1 MPPAGAGVAVAGA
14 AAASAGTGAAAAGT
28 VTAATLAT
36 QAAIGFGLS
45 AVSFAVQNF
54 VLKDKG
60 TFGNSNERNYQANG
74 TSTETYLP
82 VIYGEAKIG
91 INRVFLDT
99 DPANKDWLY
108 VVGAFAHGKI
118 KRVRKIYADDEVIA
132 VYNEK
137 KKKWVVDDEYTGLVG
152 TIQVNRGGD
161 NAKHF
166 SFVGNKFDAWSD
178 DKRGRGVASIAFAL
192 KADSDKFPGGIPNI
206 TLIVKG
212 NARVYD
218 PRDGVEKYTDNFALC
233 YLDALRNKRYGNAV
247 PDNEIDFDNFSAMAN
262 YSDEWIEGDPIEAA
276 IKCKPK
282 IKTMDCKL
290 EKDGVYNYKVCAT
303 SSWTYSEPDFQG
315 QTVSSST
322 ALSSASQITISSKKG
337 RVSLTLTPSAT
348 NQESVDKLE
357 IYRTTAGG
365 STYYLAKEID
375 YDYEDA
381 EQELTFIDNLSDEDL
396 IINKPYEGVGWTE
409 GLAPGVPSI
418 AATYTAYSSNLDLNK
433 YYRYKIVYG
442 KSSTVQYVQGG
453 VRSKAIKTKKG
464 KKFIRLNSI
473 PTSDDNNVDV
483 RVIYRTVGMDNA
495 TDDEDDNSNY
505 KYLYTIDDND
515 ETEEYLDT
523 LADGSLG
530 VGGGADSN
538 PYGFPA
544 TCPSVATLT
553 SGQQRRHTVNGIMD
567 TSKTALQNLEEMLMG
582 AVAKSHFEGGKWR
595 LDIKRPTVAEQIT
608 INRDNVIGDWT
619 FNLPGADVLCNYV
632 KAAFINPKA
641 NYQTDYVVF
650 PPKRNLNQYLIDD
663 NRFENVKEIDLPYIN
678 DRRKAQIMAMITRGL
693 ARQGIT
699 ATLKVKEELLKVR
712 VGSVVKAELDTPG
725 WDGKKFWVEG
735 FSVGMDY
742 TNYVTLREY
751 NADAFDRQY
760 LEADAPDDTDTSLP
774 DATEPPEEVS
784 GVVIVEQEYLDNYST
799 NWRLKVTFTNPD
811 SPFWSHSDVYI
822 KRGVDAEYYYDQ
834 KISKDNNG
842 VFYIQPIE
850 AFTTYYLQILSV
862 STLGV
867 SMHLNNEDGVEDDW
881 EATVHEY
888 TVEIDPP
895 AWKDFGIELLGRS
908 GNNGVAYGPDFVFRW
923 KPYGG
928 SNTGKQVES
937 SRNSLGITKA
947 SRHMYYVQIY
957 HDYPANTV
965 VGQVKISTTL
975 AASFFTAETIG
986 RYTLSDNIEN
996 SKTLFEGILK
1006 ESSSGTVNWKD
1017 KTYAVNTNV
1026 KNAQTYYGWYWGKGY
1041 PDIRVKVSVIDE
1053 YNQMSVSSEEITFT
1067 NPRPLMELEITS
1079 SLGAKSKVM
1088 MSLIDS
1094 LNKGGSILNTKS
1106 GAEVSFR
1113 HPDKEYDITHFY
1125 LKYFRIG
1132 EWFANCAYA
1141 VKDLILVNNKVYEC
1155 YQAGTSGSTIPAEL
1169 SNGNTGSVYTDN
1181 TAKWIDGEGDI
1192 TAAFEDTGDL
1202 LFTTKITS
1210 ATRINVSDETSLNTE
1225 VITSLVNVNSSD
1237 NDVTDA
1243 YYCKEIKQLDP
1254 KYYYLIGVVPL
1265 DVFGKTVAVANYA
1278 WGWAKPGLT
1287 EDDDENEIEAPG
1299 IPNLAGISEPL
1310 SNSPISMYDGTNV
1323 NRLRMTWKNEDT
1335 AGTTYTD
1342 LKNFVIQ
1349 FYGIAKPDA
1358 VLGDFPATETLIGDA
1373 IDNGYVTIS
1382 GLNYI
1387 FTLEEVPQDQAS
1399 GTKTRAYLQNV
1410 TDGTMYYARVKAV
1423 NTSGQSSGWTTITAD
1438 TMEAIEGDLT
1448 GIVMF
1453 SSTTPY
1459 SATTLTITQLS
1470 ETIKIEVEIA
1480 DPPDDL
1486 WGVKFAVKES
1496 AFTGTVS
1503 DATGK
1508 ANRTANK
1515 VAEIAAKDGKA
1526 VYYHSGSTGTNYYI
1540 SIMPIDN
1547 SKNDATIEGVVSWK
1561 DADANPYTVNGIG
1574 HESLGTSF
1582 KKFKYAGSITSSAYN
1597 KLSWTNAQL
1606 KIKGQS
1612 GSPFTVSAATNQ
1624 TIAGTMVLYWIG
1636 SATTSFALVD
1646 YDDFYTDSAYDDAL
1660 AIAWVE
1666 VNSDTNQKAVIIPMQ
1681 GDDFSISSSMISANA
1696 VAAGH
1701 IQAGSV
1707 TATKMSVTSLSA
1719 ITAEMGTLTSGVVAL
1734 PSGTPRIYIDGNSS
1748 PARIKISK
1756 TGYHAGTA
1764 LDPDYLIF
1772 DSYYN
1777 YFKIIESDYSTVNFT
1792 YAGGVSDGSI
1802 YNDDVPV
1809 SLVDTGTKTRSVVSF
1824 IGVAAGYVFPLPYTE
1839 YNTATKYE
1847 IFTLLYDD
1855 STTPRQLIARRTIVN
1870 HSGASWTPGADTR
1883 YIRWYLLAETIT

>member
-1 MPPAGAGVAVAGA
+1 MPPVAAGGAAAGA
-14 AAASAGTGAAAAGT
+14 AAASGTAAGT
-28 VTAATLAT
+28 AAATASAMAI
-36 QAAIGFGLS
+36 QAGIGFGLS

-60 TFGNSNERNYQANG
+60 TFGNSNERNFQANG

-82 VIYGEAKIG
+82 VIYGKAKIG
-91 INRVFLDT
+91 INRVFIDT
-99 DPANKDWLY
+99 DPKNKDWLY
-108 VVGAFAHGKI
+108 VVGAFAHGTI
-118 KRVRKIYADDEVIA
+118 KRVKKIYADDEVIA

-247 PDNEIDFDNFSAMAN
+247 PDNEVDFDNFSAMAN

-276 IKCKPK
+276 SKCKPK
-282 IKTMDCKL
+282 IKTMNCNLK
-290 EKDGVYNYKVCAT
+290 KNGVYNYKICAT
-303 SSWTYSEPDFQG
+303 STWTYSEPDFQG

-322 ALSSASQITISSKKG
+322 VLSSASQVTITTKKG
-337 RVSLTLTPSAT
+337 RVSLTITPSET
-348 NQESVDKLE
+348 NKESVDKFE
-357 IYRTTAGG
+357 IYRTTADG
-365 STYYLAKEID
+365 SIYYLVKEIS
-375 YDYEDA
+375 YDYEDD
-381 EQELTFIDNLSDEDL
+381 EQELTFIDNLADDDL
-396 IINKPYEGVGWTE
+396 IINKTYQGEGWNE
-409 GLAPGVPSI
+409 GLVPGVPSI
-418 AATYTAYSSNLDLNK
+418 AATYTPYSSDLDLQK

-442 KSSTVQYVQGG
+442 KSSTAQYTQGG
-453 VRSKAIKTKKG
+453 VRSKAIKTKRG

-473 PTSDDNNVDV
+473 PTSDDNGVDV

-495 TDDEDDNSNY
+495 TDDNDDNSNY

-641 NYQTDYVVF
+641 DYQTDYVVF
-650 PPKRNLNQYLIDD
+650 PPKENLNQYLIDD

-712 VGSVVKAELDTPG
+712 VGSVVKAELETPG

-895 AWKDFGIELLGRS
+895 AWKDSGIELLGKG
-908 GNNGVAYGPDFVFRW
+908 GNTGIAYGPDFVFGW

-928 SNTGKQVES
+928 SKTGNQISS
-937 SRNSLGITKA
+937 SRNSLGLTKTA
-947 SRHMYYVQIY
+947 GHTYYVQIY
-957 HDYPANTV
+957 HDYPSSVV
-965 VGQVKISTTL
+965 VGQIKISTTL
-975 AASFFTAETIG
+975 AASYFTSETIC
-986 RYTLSDNIEN
+986 RYTFSDNIEN
-996 SKTLFEGILK
+996 SKALFDGILK
-1006 ESSSGTVNWKD
+1006 KSSSGTIDWKGE
-1017 KTYAVNTNV
+1017 TYAVNTNV
-1026 KNAQTYYGWYWGKGY
+1026 KNAQTYYAQYWGKGY
-1041 PDIRVKVSVIDE
+1041 SSIRVKVSVIDE

-1088 MSLIDS
+1088 ISLIDS

-1132 EWFANCAYA
+1132 EWFANCAYTA
-1141 VKDLILVNNKVYEC
+1141 KDLILVGNKVYYC
-1155 YQAGTSGSTIPAEL
+1155 HQSGTSGGTIPAEL
-1169 SNGNTGSVYTDN
+1169 SSGSTGSIYNDN
-1181 TAKWIDGEGDI
+1181 TAKWKDGEGYI
-1192 TAAFEDTGDL
+1192 TPAFEDTGDL
-1202 LFTTKITS
+1202 LYTTKITPS
-1210 ATRINVSDETSLNTE
+1210 TRISVADETALNTE
-1225 VITSLVNVNSSD
+1225 MIMSLVNVNSSD
-1237 NDVTDA
+1237 EDVTNA
-1243 YYCKEIKQLDP
+1243 YYTKEIKQLDP
-1254 KYYYLIGVVPL
+1254 KYYYLVGVVPL
-1265 DVFGKTVAVANYA
+1265 DVFGKTNVGSGTNGNYA

-1349 FYGIAKPDA
+1349 FFGIAKPDA
-1358 VLGDFPATETLIGDA
+1358 VLGDFPATEDDIGTA

-1382 GLNYI
+1382 SLNYI
-1387 FTLEEVPQDQAS
+1387 FTLDEITKDQAS

-1410 TDGTMYYARVKAV
+1410 TDGTVYYARVKAV
-1423 NTSGQSSGWTTITAD
+1423 NTSGQSSAWTTITAD

-1448 GIVMF
+1448 GVVMY
-1453 SSTTPY
+1453 STTESY
-1459 SATTLTITQLS
+1459 STTTLTVTELS
-1470 ETIKIEVEIA
+1470 EQIKIEVEIA

-1486 WGVKFAVKES
+1486 WGVKFSVKES
-1496 AFTGTVS
+1496 AFAGTTS

-1508 ANRTANK
+1508 ADRNTNK

-1526 VYYHSGSTGTNYYI
+1526 VYYHSGSTGINYYI

-1547 SKNDATIEGVVSWK
+1547 SKNDATVEGVVTWV
-1561 DADANPYTVNGIG
+1561 DANTNPYTVNGIG

-1666 VNSDTNQKAVIIPMQ
+1666 VNSDTAQKAVIVPMQ

-1696 VAAGH
+1696 IAAGH
-1701 IQAGSV
+1701 LQAGSV
-1707 TATKMSVTSLSA
+1707 TAEKASITTLSSLTSD
-1719 ITAEMGTLTSGVVAL
+1719 MGTLSAGTIQL
-1734 PSGTPRIYIDGNSS
+1734 PASSSRIYVNGATPII
-1748 PARIKISK
+1748 RISK
-1756 TGYHAGTA
+1756 PGYNAVTETN
-1764 LDPDYLIF
+1764 PDNLIF
-1772 DSYYN
+1772 SSTYN
-1777 YFKIIESDYSTVNFT
+1777 YFKIDSALSGSTALSLSAADIDPLASAYENVELATLPDASEKYF
-1792 YAGGVSDGSI
+1792 AFGILKRPSI
-1802 YNDDVPV
+1802 PQ
-1809 SLVDTGTKTRSVVSF
+1809 
-1824 IGVAAGYVFPLPYTE
+1824 
-1839 YNTATKYE
+1839 
-1847 IFTLLYDD
+1847 TLLLPVTVTFSTIIITYQLQVVGNKLYLNQYGTNVSE
-1855 STTPRQLIARRTIVN
+1855 STTRN
-1870 HSGASWTPGADTR
+1870 SGGMSGTL
-1883 YIRWYLLAETIT
+1883 YWYVVAQTAGN

>member
-1 MPPAGAGVAVAGA
+1 MPPAGVGA
-14 AAASAGTGAAAAGT
+14 AAIAIQAG
-28 VTAATLAT
+28 
-36 QAAIGFGLS
+36 IGFGLS
-45 AVSFAVQNF
+45 AVSFAVRNF

-60 TFGNSNERNYQANG
+60 TFGNSNERNFQANG

-82 VIYGEAKIG
+82 VIYGKAKIG
-91 INRVFLDT
+91 INRVFIDT
-99 DPANKDWLY
+99 DPENKDWLY
-108 VVGAFAHGKI
+108 VVGAFAHGTI
-118 KRVRKIYADDEVIA
+118 KRVKKIYADDEVIA

-166 SFVGNKFDAWSD
+166 SFVGKKFDAWSD

-192 KADSDKFPGGIPNI
+192 KADSDKFPGGIPTI
-206 TLIVKG
+206 TLLVKG
-212 NARVYD
+212 NAVVYD
-218 PRDGVEKYTDNFALC
+218 TRDGVKKYTDNFALC

-247 PDNEIDFDNFSAMAN
+247 PDNEVDFDNFSAMAN
-262 YSDEWIEGDPIEAA
+262 YCDEWIEGDPIEAA
-276 IKCKPK
+276 SKCKPK
-282 IKTMDCKL
+282 IKTMNCNLK
-290 EKDGVYNYKVCAT
+290 KNGVYNYKICAT
-303 SSWTYSEPDFQG
+303 STWTYSEPDFQG

-322 ALSSASQITISSKKG
+322 VLSSASQVTITTKKG
-337 RVSLTLTPSAT
+337 RVSLTITPSET
-348 NQESVDKLE
+348 NKESVDKFE
-357 IYRTTAGG
+357 IYRTTADG
-365 STYYLAKEID
+365 SIYYLVKEIS
-375 YDYEDA
+375 YDYEDD
-381 EQELTFIDNLSDEDL
+381 EQELTFIDNLADDDL
-396 IINKPYEGVGWTE
+396 IINKTYQGEGWNE
-409 GLAPGVPSI
+409 GLVPGVPSI
-418 AATYTAYSSNLDLNK
+418 AATYTPYSSDLDLQK

-442 KSSTVQYVQGG
+442 KSSTAQYVQGG

-473 PTSDDNNVDV
+473 PTSDDNNIDV
-483 RVIYRTVGMDNA
+483 RVIYRTEGMDNA

-530 VGGGADSN
+530 AGGGADSN

-553 SGQQRRHTVNGIMD
+553 SGRQGRHTVNGIMD
-567 TSKTALQNLEEMLMG
+567 TSKTVLQNLEEMLMG
-582 AVAKSHFEGGKWR
+582 AVASSHFEGGKWR

-693 ARQGIT
+693 SRQGIT

-712 VGSVVKAELDTPG
+712 VGSVVKAELETPG

-735 FSVGMDY
+735 FSVGMDF
-742 TNYVTLREY
+742 TNYITLQEY

-760 LEADAPDDTDTSLP
+760 LEADAPDDTDTNLP

-834 KISKDNNG
+834 KISKENEG

-850 AFTTYYLQILSV
+850 AFTTYSLQILSV

-867 SMHLNNEDGVEDDW
+867 SMHLNNEDDVADDW
-881 EATVHEY
+881 EATVWTY
-888 TVEIDPP
+888 TVKIDPP
-895 AWKDFGIELLGRS
+895 AWKDFGIELLGKG
-908 GNNGVAYGPDFVFRW
+908 GNTGIAYGSDFAFKW
-923 KPYGG
+923 NPYSG
-928 SNTGKQVES
+928 SDTGKQVES
-937 SRNSLGITKA
+937 SRNSLGITKTTGYT
-947 SRHMYYVQIY
+947 YYVQIY
-957 HDYPANTV
+957 HDYPSTVV
-965 VGQVKISTTL
+965 VGQVGISTTL
-975 AASFFTAETIG
+975 AASFFTSETIC
-986 RYTLSDNIEN
+986 RYTFSDNVEN
-996 SKTLFEGILK
+996 SKTLFSGILK
-1006 ESSSGTVNWKD
+1006 ESSSGTIDWNG
-1017 KTYAVNTNV
+1017 KTYAVNTKV
-1026 KNAQTYYGWYWGKGY
+1026 KNAQTYYDRYWGKGY
-1041 PDIRVKVSVIDE
+1041 SGIRVKVSVIDE
-1053 YNQMSVSSEEITFT
+1053 YNQMSASSEEITFT
-1067 NPRPLMELEITS
+1067 NPRPLMKLEITS
-1079 SLGAKSKVM
+1079 SLGAKSKVNI
-1088 MSLIDS
+1088 SLIDS

-1106 GAEVSFR
+1106 GAEVSFQ

-1132 EWFANCAYA
+1132 EWFASTAY
-1141 VKDLILVNNKVYEC
+1141 VKGDLILVGNVVYLC
-1155 YQAGTSGSTIPAEL
+1155 SQNGTSGTVIPANL
-1169 SNGNTGSVYTDN
+1169 TNGETGSHN
-1181 TAKWIDGEGDI
+1181 DGGTRWKNAAGFIAD
-1192 TAAFEDTGDL
+1192 AFEDTDGSY
-1202 LFTTKITS
+1202 TTKLTS
-1210 ATRINVSDETSLNTE
+1210 STRINVSDETSLNTE

-1237 NDVTDA
+1237 DDVTNA

-1265 DVFGKTVAVANYA
+1265 DVFGKTDPSTTEGVYNYA

-1287 EDDDENEIEAPG
+1287 DDDDENEIEKPG

-1310 SNSPISMYDGTNV
+1310 ANSPIAMYDGTNV
-1323 NRLRMTWKNEDT
+1323 NRLRMSWKNED
-1335 AGTTYTD
+1335 ASGNTYTD
-1342 LKNFVIQ
+1342 LKNFVVQ
-1349 FYGIAKPDA
+1349 FFGIAKPDA

-1448 GIVMF
+1448 GVVMY
-1453 SSTTPY
+1453 STTQPY
-1459 SATTLTITQLS
+1459 STTTLTVTELS

-1496 AFTGTVS
+1496 AFLGTVS
-1503 DATGK
+1503 DTTGR
-1508 ANRTANK
+1508 NDRSSNK
-1515 VAEIAAKDGKA
+1515 VAEIAAKAGKA

-1547 SKNDATIEGVVSWK
+1547 SKNDATVEGVVTWV
-1561 DADANPYTVNGIG
+1561 DANTNPYTVNGIG

-1777 YFKIIESDYSTVNFT
+1777 YFKIIESDYSTINFT
-1792 YAGGVSDGSI
+1792 YAGGVSDGSV

-1824 IGVAAGYVFPLPYTE
+1824 TGIAEGYVFPLPYTE
-1839 YNTATKYE
+1839 YYAANKYV

-1870 HSGASWTPGADTR
+1870 HSGATWTPGADTR

>member
-1 MPPAGAGVAVAGA
+1 MPPVGVGVGA
-14 AAASAGTGAAAAGT
+14 AIAINAG
-28 VTAATLAT
+28 
-36 QAAIGFGLS
+36 IGFGLS

-60 TFGNSNERNYQANG
+60 TFGNSNERNFQANG

-82 VIYGEAKIG
+82 VIYGKAKIG
-91 INRVFLDT
+91 INRVFIDT
-99 DPANKDWLY
+99 DPENKDWLY
-108 VVGAFAHGKI
+108 VVGAFAHGTI
-118 KRVRKIYADDEVIA
+118 KRVKKIYADDEVIA

-192 KADSDKFPGGIPNI
+192 KADSDKFPGGIPTI
-206 TLIVKG
+206 TLLVKG
-212 NARVYD
+212 NAVVYD
-218 PRDGVEKYTDNFALC
+218 TRDGVKKYTDNFALC

-247 PDNEIDFDNFSAMAN
+247 PDNEIDFDNFAAMAN

-276 IKCKPK
+276 SKCKPK
-282 IKTMDCKL
+282 IKTMNCNLK
-290 EKDGVYNYKVCAT
+290 KNGVYNYKICAT
-303 SSWTYSEPDFQG
+303 STWTYSEPDFQG

-322 ALSSASQITISSKKG
+322 VLSSASQVTITTKKG
-337 RVSLTLTPSAT
+337 RVSLTITPSET
-348 NQESVDKLE
+348 NKESVDKFE
-357 IYRTTAGG
+357 IYRTTADG
-365 STYYLAKEID
+365 SIYYLVKEIS
-375 YDYEDA
+375 YDYEDD
-381 EQELTFIDNLSDEDL
+381 EQELTFIDNLADDDL
-396 IINKPYEGVGWTE
+396 IINKTYQGEGWNE
-409 GLAPGVPSI
+409 GLVPGVPSI
-418 AATYTAYSSNLDLNK
+418 AATYTPYSSDLDLDK

-442 KSSTVQYVQGG
+442 NKNSPAQYVQGG
-453 VRSKAIKTKKG
+453 IRSKAIKTKKG

-473 PTSDDNNVDV
+473 PTSDDNGVDV

-553 SGQQRRHTVNGIMD
+553 SGQQGRHTVNGIMD
-567 TSKTALQNLEEMLMG
+567 TSKTVLQNLEEMLMG

-712 VGSVVKAELDTPG
+712 VGSVVNAELETPG

-735 FSVGMDY
+735 FSVGMDF
-742 TNYVTLREY
+742 TNYITLQEY

-760 LEADAPDDTDTSLP
+760 LEADAPDDTDTNLP
-774 DATEPPEEVS
+774 DATEPPDEVT

-834 KISKDNNG
+834 KISRENEG

-867 SMHLNNEDGVEDDW
+867 SMHLNNEDDVEDDW
-881 EATVHEY
+881 EATVHKY
-888 TVEIDPP
+888 TVEIDLPE
-895 AWKDFGIELLGRS
+895 WKDFGIELLGKG
-908 GNNGVAYGPDFVFRW
+908 GNDGIAYGPDFVFRW

-928 SNTGKQVES
+928 SKTGNQISS
-937 SRNSLGITKA
+937 SRNSLGLTKTA
-947 SRHMYYVQIY
+947 GHTYYVQIY
-957 HDYPANTV
+957 HDYPSTTV
-965 VGQVKISTTL
+965 VGGMNISTTL
-975 AASFFTAETIG
+975 AASYFTSETIC
-986 RYTLSDNIEN
+986 RYTFSDNVEN
-996 SKTLFEGILK
+996 SKTLFDGILK
-1006 ESSSGTVNWKD
+1006 KSSSGTIDWNGE
-1017 KTYAVNTNV
+1017 TYIVNTNV
-1026 KNAQTYYGWYWGKGY
+1026 KNAQTYYDQYWGKGY
-1041 PDIRVKVSVIDE
+1041 PSIRVKVSVVDE

-1088 MSLIDS
+1088 ISLIDS

-1132 EWFANCAYA
+1132 EWFADCDYTA
-1141 VKDLILVNNKVYEC
+1141 KDLILVGNKVYYC
-1155 YQAGTSGSTIPAEL
+1155 YQSGISGGTIPAEL
-1169 SNGNTGSVYTDN
+1169 SSGSTGGIYSDN
-1181 TAKWIDGEGDI
+1181 TAKWKDGEGYI
-1192 TAAFEDTGDL
+1192 TPAFEDTGDL
-1202 LFTTKITS
+1202 LYTTKITS
-1210 ATRINVSDETSLNTE
+1210 STRINVADETALNTE
-1225 VITSLVNVNSSD
+1225 IITSLVNVNSSD
-1237 NDVTDA
+1237 EDVTNA
-1243 YYCKEIKQLDP
+1243 YYTKEIKQLDP
-1254 KYYYLIGVVPL
+1254 KYYYLVGVVPL
-1265 DVFGKTVAVANYA
+1265 DVFGKTVAGANYA

-1287 EDDDENEIEAPG
+1287 EDDDENEIESPG

-1310 SNSPISMYDGTNV
+1310 SNSPISMYDGSNV

-1349 FYGIAKPDA
+1349 FFGIAKPDA
-1358 VLGDFPATETLIGDA
+1358 VLGDFPATDDDIGTA

-1382 GLNYI
+1382 SLNYI
-1387 FTLEEVPQDQAS
+1387 FTLDEITKDQAS

-1410 TDGTMYYARVKAV
+1410 TDGTVYYARVKAV
-1423 NTSGQSSGWTTITAD
+1423 NTSGQSSAWTTITAD

-1448 GIVMF
+1448 GVVMY
-1453 SSTTPY
+1453 STTQPY
-1459 SATTLTITQLS
+1459 STTTLTVTELS
-1470 ETIKIEVEIA
+1470 EQIKIEVEIA

-1486 WGVKFAVKES
+1486 WGVKFSVKES
-1496 AFTGTVS
+1496 AFAGTTS

-1508 ANRTANK
+1508 ADRNTNK

-1547 SKNDATIEGVVSWK
+1547 SKNDATVEGVVTWV
-1561 DADANPYTVNGIG
+1561 DANTNPYTVNGIG
-1574 HESLGTSF
+1574 HESLGISF

-1624 TIAGTMVLYWIG
+1624 TITGTMVLYWIG

-1666 VNSDTNQKAVIIPMQ
+1666 VNSDTAQKAVIVPMQ

-1696 VAAGH
+1696 IATGH
-1701 IQAGSV
+1701 LQAGSV
-1707 TATKMSVTSLSA
+1707 TAVKASITTLSSLTSD
-1719 ITAEMGTLTSGVVAL
+1719 MGTLSAGTIQL
-1734 PSGTPRIYIDGNSS
+1734 PASSSRIYVNGATPIM
-1748 PARIKISK
+1748 RISK
-1756 TGYHAGTA
+1756 AGYNAVTETN
-1764 LDPDYLIF
+1764 PDNLIF
-1772 DSYYN
+1772 SSAYN
-1777 YFKIIESDYSTVNFT
+1777 YFKIIDSGKYNYTFNTDTI
-1792 YAGGVSDGSI
+1792 AGGVMGATIDSVEIGTIAGTNTRGVFGFIVRNTGQYIPLLFAQHYSYLIESWFLTVDPPAAGISSI
-1802 YNDDVPV
+1802 RF
-1809 SLVDTGTKTRSVVSF
+1809 KRVVSNF
-1824 IGVAAGYVFPLPYTE
+1824 SASTQSITGITGDIYWYV
-1839 YNTATKYE
+1839 
-1847 IFTLLYDD
+1847 
-1855 STTPRQLIARRTIVN
+1855 
-1870 HSGASWTPGADTR
+1870 
-1883 YIRWYLLAETIT
+1883 LAETNI

>member
-1 MPPAGAGVAVAGA
+1 MPPAA
-14 AAASAGTGAAAAGT
+14 AAAPVTLSATSMASVTTASAIPAFAIQAG
-28 VTAATLAT
+28 
-36 QAAIGFGLS
+36 IGFGLS

-60 TFGNSNERNYQANG
+60 TFGNSNERNFQANG

-82 VIYGEAKIG
+82 VIYGKAKIG

-108 VVGAFAHGKI
+108 IVGAFAHGTI
-118 KRVRKIYADDEVIA
+118 KRVKKIYADDEVIA

-192 KADSDKFPGGIPNI
+192 KADSDKFPGGIPTI
-206 TLIVKG
+206 TLLVKG
-212 NARVYD
+212 NAVVYD
-218 PRDGVEKYTDNFALC
+218 TRDGVKKYTDNFALC

-276 IKCKPK
+276 SKCKPK
-282 IKTMDCKL
+282 IKTMNCNLK
-290 EKDGVYNYKVCAT
+290 KSGVYNYKICAT
-303 SSWTYSEPDFQG
+303 STWTYSEPDFQG

-322 ALSSASQITISSKKG
+322 VLSSASQVTITTKKG
-337 RVSLTLTPSAT
+337 RVSLTITPSET
-348 NQESVDKLE
+348 NKENVDKLE
-357 IYRTTAGG
+357 IYRTTADG
-365 STYYLAKEID
+365 SIYYLVKEIS
-375 YDYEDA
+375 YDYEDD
-381 EQELTFIDNLSDEDL
+381 EQELTFIDNLADADL
-396 IINKPYEGVGWTE
+396 IINKTYQGEGWNE
-409 GLAPGVPSI
+409 GLVPGVPSI
-418 AATYTAYSSNLDLNK
+418 AATYTPYSSDLDSDK

-442 KSSTVQYVQGG
+442 NKNSPAQYTQGG
-453 VRSKAIKTKKG
+453 IRSKAIKTKKG

-473 PTSDDNNVDV
+473 PTSDDNGVDV

-495 TDDEDDNSNY
+495 ADDNDDNANY
-505 KYLYTIDDND
+505 HYLYTIDDND

-530 VGGGADSN
+530 VGGGADGN
-538 PYGFPA
+538 LYGFPA

-567 TSKTALQNLEEMLMG
+567 TSKTVLQNLEEMLMG

-650 PPKRNLNQYLIDD
+650 PPKENLNQYLIDD

-712 VGSVVKAELDTPG
+712 VGSVVKAELETPG

-735 FSVGMDY
+735 FSIGMDF
-742 TNYVTLREY
+742 TNYITLQEY

-760 LEADAPDDTDTSLP
+760 LEADAPDDTDTNLP

-811 SPFWSHSDVYI
+811 SPFWSHSDVYV
-822 KRGVDAEYYYDQ
+822 KRGDDAVYTYDQ
-834 KISKDNNG
+834 KISRDNEG
-842 VFYIQPIE
+842 IFYIQPIE

-867 SMHLNNEDGVEDDW
+867 SMHLNNEDDVEDDW

-895 AWKDFGIELLGRS
+895 AWKDSGIELLGKG
-908 GNNGVAYGPDFVFRW
+908 GNTGIAYGPDFVFGW

-928 SNTGKQVES
+928 SKTGNQISS
-937 SRNSLGITKA
+937 SRNSLGLTKTA
-947 SRHMYYVQIY
+947 GHTYYVQIY
-957 HDYPANTV
+957 HDYPSSVV
-965 VGQVKISTTL
+965 VGQIKISTTL
-975 AASFFTAETIG
+975 AASYFTSETIC
-986 RYTLSDNIEN
+986 RYTFSDNVEN
-996 SKTLFEGILK
+996 SKTLFDGILK
-1006 ESSSGTVNWKD
+1006 KSSSGTIDWNGE
-1017 KTYAVNTNV
+1017 TYIVNTNV
-1026 KNAQTYYGWYWGKGY
+1026 KNAQTYYDQYWGKGY
-1041 PDIRVKVSVIDE
+1041 SSIRVKVSVIDE

-1067 NPRPLMELEITS
+1067 NPRPLMELETTS

-1088 MSLIDS
+1088 ISLIDS
-1094 LNKGGSILNTKS
+1094 LNRGGSILNTKS

-1132 EWFANCAYA
+1132 TWFADCAYTA
-1141 VKDLILVNNKVYEC
+1141 KDLILVNNKVYYC
-1155 YQAGTSGSTIPAEL
+1155 YQSGTSGGTIPAEL
-1169 SNGNTGSVYTDN
+1169 SSGSTGSIYNDN
-1181 TAKWIDGEGDI
+1181 TAKWKDGEGYI
-1192 TAAFEDTGDL
+1192 TPAFEDTGDL
-1202 LFTTKITS
+1202 LYTTKITPS
-1210 ATRINVSDETSLNTE
+1210 TRINVADETALNTE
-1225 VITSLVNVNSSD
+1225 MIMSLVNVNSSD
-1237 NDVTDA
+1237 EDVTNA
-1243 YYCKEIKQLDP
+1243 YYTKEIKQLDP
-1254 KYYYLIGVVPL
+1254 KYHYLVGVVPL

-1287 EDDDENEIEAPG
+1287 DDDDENEIEAPATPTFTG
-1299 IPNLAGISEPL
+1299 ITASDILKEYTTDMADGSTNIRLAL
-1310 SNSPISMYDGTNV
+1310 KCNV
-1323 NRLRMTWKNEDT
+1323 NSESDISK
-1335 AGTTYTD
+1335 YVF
-1342 LKNFVIQ
+1342 NFI
-1349 FYGIAKPDA
+1349 GLSKPDA
-1358 VLGDFPATETLIGDA
+1358 LLSELPTQSEIDVGIKNIGGTNYEVSFSEVNLVTSSTTYATGNLRGAE
-1373 IDNGYVTIS
+1373 
-1382 GLNYI
+1382 
-1387 FTLEEVPQDQAS
+1387 
-1399 GTKTRAYLQNV
+1399 
-1410 TDGTMYYARVKAV
+1410 
-1423 NTSGQSSGWTTITAD
+1423 SGWTYYAKVKAINSSGLESAFTTIDANTW
-1438 TMEAIEGDLT
+1438 ISLGGDIQ
-1448 GIVMF
+1448 GVVMY
-1453 SSTTPY
+1453 STTQPY
-1459 SATTLTITQLS
+1459 STTTLTVTELS

-1486 WGVKFAVKES
+1486 WGVKFSVKES
-1496 AFTGTVS
+1496 AFAGTTS

-1508 ANRTANK
+1508 ADRKANK

-1526 VYYHSGSTGTNYYI
+1526 VYYHSGSTGISYYI

-1547 SKNDATIEGVVSWK
+1547 SKNDATVEGVVSWK

-1597 KLSWTNAQL
+1597 KLSWTSAQL

-1612 GSPFTVSAATNQ
+1612 GSPFAISAATNQ
-1624 TIAGTMVLYWIG
+1624 TITGTMVLYWIG

-1666 VNSDTNQKAVIIPMQ
+1666 VNSDTAQKAVIVPMQ

-1696 VAAGH
+1696 IAAGH
-1701 IQAGSV
+1701 LQAGSV
-1707 TATKMSVTSLSA
+1707 TAEKASITTLSSLTSD
-1719 ITAEMGTLTSGVVAL
+1719 MGTLSAGTIQL
-1734 PSGTPRIYIDGNSS
+1734 PASSSRIYVNGATPIM
-1748 PARIKISK
+1748 RISK
-1756 TGYHAGTA
+1756 AGYNAVTETN
-1764 LDPDYLIF
+1764 PDNLIF
-1772 DSYYN
+1772 SSAYN
-1777 YFKIIESDYSTVNFT
+1777 YFKIIDSGKYNYTFNADTI
-1792 YAGGVSDGSI
+1792 AGGIMAATIDNVEIGTIAGTNTRGVFGFIVRNTGQYIPLSFAQHYNYLIESWFLAVDPPAAGISSI
-1802 YNDDVPV
+1802 RF
-1809 SLVDTGTKTRSVVSF
+1809 KRVVSNF
-1824 IGVAAGYVFPLPYTE
+1824 SASTQSFSGITGDIYWYV
-1839 YNTATKYE
+1839 
-1847 IFTLLYDD
+1847 
-1855 STTPRQLIARRTIVN
+1855 
-1870 HSGASWTPGADTR
+1870 
-1883 YIRWYLLAETIT
+1883 LAETNI